1 MKKIIAFLKSLFSSK
16 APATY
21 AEIKKQS
28 VEEIYKVE
36 PVALV
41 EPIVE
46 EKPKKA
52 PAKKK
57 KPAAKKKKDG
67 SK

>member
-1 MKKIIAFLKSLFSSK
+1 MKKIIEAIKSLFSPK
-16 APATY
+16 VPATY
-21 AEIKKQS
+21 AEVKKES
-28 VEEIYKVE
+28 IEEIYKVE
-36 PVALV
+36 PKVV
-41 EPIVE
+41 EIVE

-57 KPAAKKKKDG
+57 KPASKKKKDG

>member
-1 MKKIIAFLKSLFSSK
+1 MKKIIEAIKSFFSRK
-16 APATY
+16 APVTY
-21 AEIKKQS
+21 AEIKKES
-28 VEEIYKVE
+28 IEEIYKVE
-36 PVALV
+36 PTV
-41 EPIVE
+41 VE

-57 KPAAKKKKDG
+57 KPATKKKKDG